1 MKLKYPVDNEQI
13 FLPHNIVQKGIY
25 GNSDNDS
32 SDIDSDDSGEGDITP
47 DYENTIHVRF
57 TPIIDRA
64 IFLTKYFDKWWV
76 SDNNIVDII
85 DAFIDIIKMH
95 TDLKDG
101 PIALQDPAYG
111 INNFACA
118 YEYDDT
124 ENMHEISIQRVSNID
139 DYKVLYLSDSKLI
152 PTITEVLKRYTMY
165 FVDYDKYYLVTFSAI
180 YSLYDYIRNHKDRI
194 IETNK
199 YKINWNKFDKNT
211 IIAKRPIITE

>member
-1 MKLKYPVDNEQI
+1 MKLQYPVDNEQI

-32 SDIDSDDSGEGDITP
+32 SDIDPDDSGEGDITP
-47 DYENTIHVRF
+47 DYENIIHIRC

-64 IFLTKYFDKWWV
+64 IFLTKYFDKWSV
-76 SDNNIVDII
+76 SDNNIVDVI

-95 TDLKDG
+95 SDLKDG
-101 PIALQDPAYG
+101 PIALQDPAYS
-111 INNFACA
+111 INNFVCV
-118 YEYDDT
+118 YEYDDN
-124 ENMHEISIQRVSNID
+124 ENTHEIRIRRVSKIK
-139 DYKVLYLSDSKLI
+139 DYGVLYLSDPKLV
-152 PTITEVLKRYTMY
+152 PTITEVLKRYKMY

-199 YKINWNKFDKNT
+199 YKINWNEFDKNT

>member
-32 SDIDSDDSGEGDITP
+32 SDIDPDDSEEGDITP
-47 DYENTIHVRF
+47 DYENSIHVRF

-76 SDNNIVDII
+76 SDNNIVDVI

-139 DYKVLYLSDSKLI
+139 DYKVLYLSDSKLV
-152 PTITEVLKRYTMY
+152 PTITEVLKRYKMY

-180 YSLYDYIRNHKDRI
+180 
-194 IETNK
+194 
-199 YKINWNKFDKNT
+199 
-211 IIAKRPIITE
+211 

>member
-25 GNSDNDS
+25 GNNDNDS
-32 SDIDSDDSGEGDITP
+32 SDIDPDDSGEGDITP
-47 DYENTIHVRF
+47 DYENIIHVRF

-64 IFLTKYFDKWWV
+64 IFLTKYFDKWLIN
-76 SDNNIVDII
+76 DNDIVNII

-101 PIALQDPAYG
+101 PIALQDPAYN
-111 INNFACA
+111 INNFSCV
-118 YEYDDT
+118 YEYDDK
-124 ENMHEISIQRVSNID
+124 ENMHEISIQRVSNIY
-139 DYKVLYLSDSKLI
+139 DYKVLYLSDSKLV
-152 PTITEVLKRYTMY
+152 PTITEVLKRYKMY

-194 IETNK
+194 VETNR
-199 YKINWNKFDKNT
+199 YKINWNEFDRNT

>member
-13 FLPHNIVQKGIY
+13 FLPHNIIQKGIY

-32 SDIDSDDSGEGDITP
+32 SDIDPDDSGEDDITP

-64 IFLTKYFDKWWV
+64 IFLTKYFDKWWIN
-76 SDNNIVDII
+76 DNDIVNII

-101 PIALQDPAYG
+101 PIALQDPAYN
-111 INNFACA
+111 INNFSCV
-118 YEYDDT
+118 YEYDDK
-124 ENMHEISIQRVSNID
+124 ENMHEISIQRVSNIY
-139 DYKVLYLSDSKLI
+139 DYKVLYLSDSKLV
-152 PTITEVLKRYTMY
+152 PTITEVLKRYKMY

-194 IETNK
+194 VETNR
-199 YKINWNKFDKNT
+199 YKINWNEFDRNT